1 VAGDTGRRSHT
12 WRALAT
18 TAVSVPVTLFGL
30 LLVTFLIGRVVPIDP
45 VLSILGDR
53 APQETI
59 EKTRIALGLDLPLWQ
74 QFIRYVAQIL
84 KGDLGTSV
92 MTSNPVTKDIAT
104 FFPATFELATAAII
118 IAALAGIPLGVSAAV
133 RQGSW
138 WDHGIR
144 LLCLVGHALPI
155 FVLALLSLLIFY
167 AKLGWAPGTG
177 RQGAAFQDLV
187 DVRTGLMT
195 IDAALAR
202 DWPAWRN
209 AMAHLAQPAGA
220 LAFFS
225 LAYITRMTR
234 AYMLTELQSEYVT
247 AVRAAGLSERR
258 VIWGHAFANIRIP
271 LLTVLVL
278 TYAGLLEGA
287 VLTETVFSWPGLGQ
301 YLTVSLLN
309 SDMNAVLGA
318 TLVVGAIYVGL
329 NILSDLLYRLMD
341 PRAR

>member
-1 VAGDTGRRSHT
+1 
-12 WRALAT
+12 
-18 TAVSVPVTLFGL
+18 
-30 LLVTFLIGRVVPIDP
+30 
-45 VLSILGDR
+45 
-53 APQETI
+53 
-59 EKTRIALGLDLPLWQ
+59 
-74 QFIRYVAQIL
+74 
-84 KGDLGTSV
+84 
-92 MTSNPVTKDIAT
+92 
-104 FFPATFELATAAII
+104 
-118 IAALAGIPLGVSAAV
+118 
-133 RQGSW
+133 
-138 WDHGIR
+138 
-144 LLCLVGHALPI
+144 
-155 FVLALLSLLIFY
+155 
-167 AKLGWAPGTG
+167 
-177 RQGAAFQDLV
+177 
-187 DVRTGLMT
+187 
-195 IDAALAR
+195 
-202 DWPAWRN
+202 
-209 AMAHLAQPAGA
+209 MAHLAQPAGA